1 MFSLKSNNSLMNNC
15 EFCGQ
20 NDTMQCKLELQQ
32 KVSSCSTMVEALSF
46 ANPCRRNATG
56 DRVSPYLRQMTVG
69 RSVARARLSVWQNR
83 KKDPS
88 PPLPEPQS
96 PLLRSQRRLRFQF
109 GGEGRRGMTTM
120 AASRVGSRYDF
131 CRQSS
136 CRSSEKPPTQSV
148 ELARL
153 KLKSISETR
162 RIPHF
167 FLPSFRVFSSCGSAG
182 DKYQL
187 AALSSLLARHRVLSL
202 WPHALTL
209 SPTIL
214 HNLEVST

>member
-1 MFSLKSNNSLMNNC
+1 MLYNDGSPVVRQSL
-15 EFCGQ
+15 
-20 NDTMQCKLELQQ
+20 
-32 KVSSCSTMVEALSF
+32 SSECH
-46 ANPCRRNATG
+46 
-56 DRVSPYLRQMTVG
+56 G
-69 RSVARARLSVWQNR
+69 RSGFPLFATDDCRSLSRSVGRLSVWQNR

-88 PPLPEPQS
+88 PPLPEPPQS
-96 PLLRSQRRLRFQF
+96 PLRSQRRLRFQF

-120 AASRVGSRYDF
+120 AASRAAGSRYDF

-136 CRSSEKPPTQSV
+136 CRRSSEKPPTQSV

-202 WPHALTL
+202 WPHALTRP
-209 SPTIL
+209 PTVLL
-214 HNLEVST
+214 HNLEVSTQYETL

>member
-1 MFSLKSNNSLMNNC
+1 MM
-15 EFCGQ
+15 
-20 NDTMQCKLELQQ
+20 
-32 KVSSCSTMVEALSF
+32 EALSF

-69 RSVARARLSVWQNR
+69 RSVARLSVWQNR

-88 PPLPEPQS
+88 PPPEPQS
-96 PLLRSQRRLRFQF
+96 PLRSQRRLRFQF

-120 AASRVGSRYDF
+120 AASLACREQIRFLQTELMPQPQQRKTANSVSR
-131 CRQSS
+131 
-136 CRSSEKPPTQSV
+136 
-148 ELARL
+148 ARL

-167 FLPSFRVFSSCGSAG
+167 FCLPSFRVFSSCGSAG

-202 WPHALTL
+202 WPHALTRP
-209 SPTIL
+209 PTILL
-214 HNLEVST
+214 HNLEVKVPTKFEHR